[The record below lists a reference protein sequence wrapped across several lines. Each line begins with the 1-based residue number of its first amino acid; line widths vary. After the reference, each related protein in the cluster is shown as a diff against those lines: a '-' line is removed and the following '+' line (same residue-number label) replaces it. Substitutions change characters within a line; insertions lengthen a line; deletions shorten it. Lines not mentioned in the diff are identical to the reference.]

1 MVLIGAHGR
10 AAMARPESSMVGH
23 GELAREGKG
32 RREERSRGD
41 VLLAAGRRKGEHATP
56 CVERKQG
63 HHQGARSSLFV
74 QHLPADYC
82 LHEVE
87 ERKEKGEKKTRKVR
101 EKKTEKEKG
110 KIFKI

>member
-10 AAMARPESSMVGH
+10 AAMAGPESSMVGH

-32 RREERSRGD
+32 RREEKSRGD

-82 LHEVE
+82 LREVE
-87 ERKEKGEKKTRKVR
+87 ERKEKEEKKKKKGKR
-101 EKKTEKEKG
+101 KKTEKEKG

>member
-1 MVLIGAHGR
+1 MEGQPWPDLRAPWLVMVSSLGR
-10 AAMARPESSMVGH
+10 ERVG
-23 GELAREGKG
+23 G
-32 RREERSRGD
+32 RRGVGGD

>member
-10 AAMARPESSMVGH
+10 AAMAGPESSMVGH

-32 RREERSRGD
+32 RREEKSRGD

-63 HHQGARSSLFV
+63 HHQGSRSSLFV

-87 ERKEKGEKKTRKVR
+87 ERKEKGEKKNKGRG
-101 EKKTEKEKG
+101 KKTEKEKG